1 MKNKYIK
8 SYTVFELQNK
18 DINTKKKN
26 HSQLCTQL
34 KGAVSQC

>member
-18 DINTKKKN
+18 DINTKKII
-26 HSQLCTQL
+26 HSYTPNL
-34 KGAVSQC
+34 KGRYPSF